1 MRAGRITAAALL
13 AWPVLALSA
22 PAALADS
29 GTTSSGFGGAPSPL
43 APSTTPAATPAE
55 TAGAADPADPAD
67 PAGTADTPG
76 GPVRTGLGSAVSGS
90 NSIQIVA
97 GVALAGAAGV
107 YVARRRAGC
116 R

>member
-55 TAGAADPADPAD
+55 TAGAADPADPA
-67 PAGTADTPG
+67 GTANTPG